1 MRFFASGFF
10 HESSSSPKP
19 EKITLGSFGLFLKI
33 LGDIRKSRCTSTT
46 PVANLATVTAGV
58 VDTGG
63 KFATGVNY
71 MGDKYQTADILK

>member
-10 HESSSSPKP
+10 HESSSLKP
-19 EKITLGSFGLFLKI
+19 EKITFGSFGIFLKI
-33 LGDIRKSRCTSTT
+33 RGDICKSRCTSTI

-63 KFATGVNY
+63 KFATGVNNI
-71 MGDKYQTADILK
+71 GDKIGTISDF